1 MSESRKNLKWVPPVF
16 SAKSEKTDESTL
28 SDVSPLSSGMD
39 SGQQSPVSP
48 ENRKNQKG
56 IRKLWGK

>member
-1 MSESRKNLKWVPPVF
+1 MPPVS
-16 SAKSEKTDESTL
+16 SAKSEKMDESTL
-28 SDVSPLSSGMD
+28 SDVSPMSSGMD